1 MPFVKGISG
10 NPGGRSRDQIYGREN
25 VLSALMNQFNDLQ
38 SADLASIEGV
48 SYSDFS
54 KGDISAILAD
64 ISATDSERVQEDA
77 TNVT

>member
-1 MPFVKGISG
+1 
-10 NPGGRSRDQIYGREN
+10 
-25 VLSALMNQFNDLQ
+25 MNQFNDPQ

-54 KGDISAILAD
+54 KGDISTILAD
-64 ISATDSERVQEDA
+64 ISAMDSERVQEDA